1 MLVVVEKKFDK
12 IKINKLI
19 SNIKPAKI
27 FVSEKFAG
35 KIKWDEDPLEYQKRL
50 RNEWN

>member
-12 IKINKLI
+12 VKINKLI
-19 SNIKPAKI
+19 SELKPSKVFESA
-27 FVSEKFAG
+27 KFAG
-35 KIKWDEDPLEYQKRL
+35 KIKWNEEPLEYQKRV